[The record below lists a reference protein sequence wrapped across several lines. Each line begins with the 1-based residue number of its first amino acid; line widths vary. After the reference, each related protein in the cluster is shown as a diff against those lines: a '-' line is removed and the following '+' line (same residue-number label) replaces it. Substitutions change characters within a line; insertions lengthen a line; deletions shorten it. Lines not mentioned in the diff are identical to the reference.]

1 MTKERR
7 PLTPYRA
14 LARIADLLGW
24 DGCAEVI
31 GKSEWSVRKF
41 SDPDA
46 GRSISLH
53 DAIRLDVAYRN
64 AGGVGAPLFECYAGR
79 LDILGATDNAQ
90 LACLLDVSGKAA
102 KEAGE
107 AVAAALSAAANSHD
121 PAARMKA
128 ITEIEEGIAAFQTVR
143 TTLCQ
148 GEAP

>member
-1 MTKERR
+1 MTKDRR

-14 LARIADLLGW
+14 LSRIADALGW

-53 DAIRLDVAYRN
+53 DAIRLDVAFRN
-64 AGGVGAPLFECYAGR
+64 AGGAGAPLFECYATR
-79 LDILGATDNAQ
+79 LDMLCGNEDTQ

-107 AVAAALSAAANSHD
+107 AVAAALNAAANSHD

-128 ITEIEEGIAAFQTVR
+128 ISEIEEGIAAFQTVR
-143 TTLCQ
+143 TTLT
-148 GEAP
+148 GRDER

>member
-1 MTKERR
+1 MTKDRR

-14 LARIADLLGW
+14 LSRIADLLGW

-64 AGGVGAPLFECYAGR
+64 AGGSGAPLFECYASR
-79 LDILGATDNAQ
+79 LDMLDGANDAQ

-102 KEAGE
+102 IEAGE
-107 AVAAALSAAANSHD
+107 AVAAVLSAAAKSHD
-121 PAARMKA
+121 PLARMKA
-128 ITEIEEGIAAFQTVR
+128 INEIEEGIAAFQTVR
-143 TTLCQ
+143 TTLRRKDGQ
-148 GEAP
+148 